1 LDRDRSLASEAELAR
16 RVERATDALAT
27 APGDLAQRA
36 DALVERVQALQ
47 VHLAAHHLAL
57 ADLRVSP
64 GLRHGAWFVLR
75 EGLVTAVTLPAAMIG
90 RVAHWVPLRI
100 ARTVALQSVRRD
112 PSRDQ
117 PAMRTIVLGAAL
129 VVLLY
134 LAVGGYVMLRF
145 GFLTALLSVALLI
158 VCGRLDFLLRDR
170 MHRAYQRA
178 RTYLALR
185 ANPTLRVE
193 MLEEVSAL
201 RAEASVLEQALM
213 PEALLTT

>member
-1 LDRDRSLASEAELAR
+1 
-16 RVERATDALAT
+16 
-27 APGDLAQRA
+27 
-36 DALVERVQALQ
+36 
-47 VHLAAHHLAL
+47 
-57 ADLRVSP
+57 
-64 GLRHGAWFVLR
+64 
-75 EGLVTAVTLPAAMIG
+75 
-90 RVAHWVPLRI
+90 
-100 ARTVALQSVRRD
+100 
-112 PSRDQ
+112 
-117 PAMRTIVLGAAL
+117 
-129 VVLLY
+129 
-134 LAVGGYVMLRF
+134 MLRF